1 MTGPGDRPRRPRAD
15 LATVVARKLGP
26 PIAVHIVLRL
36 PAPAGQERRTPSGC
50 ERLCQEPAAAFVKR
64 TTWTE
69 FLKTHWDVLAA
80 ADFFTVDVWTCRG
93 LTRFAVLFIIE
104 LSTRRVE
111 IAGITSEPDAT
122 WMTQVSRNVT
132 DVSDGFLT
140 GKRFLIHDRDPLVTG
155 AFRETLASAG
165 VEVVRPPP
173 RSPNLNAYA
182 ERFVRSVKESC
193 PDRLILVGEESLR
206 RTLRESVARYHHERY
221 HQGLGNQ
228 LILPMVVQTKDDGCI
243 VSRASRRPFVI
254 LVGSNTR
261 VMSDA

>member
-111 IAGITSEPDAT
+111 IAGITSAPDAA
-122 WMTQVSRNVT
+122 WMSQVTRT
-132 DVSDGFLT
+132 RA
-140 GKRFLIHDRDPLVTG
+140 GKYRM
-155 AFRETLASAG
+155 
-165 VEVVRPPP
+165 
-173 RSPNLNAYA
+173 
-182 ERFVRSVKESC
+182 SVQIA
-193 PDRLILVGEESLR
+193 RL
-206 RTLRESVARYHHERY
+206 
-221 HQGLGNQ
+221 
-228 LILPMVVQTKDDGCI
+228 
-243 VSRASRRPFVI
+243 F
-254 LVGSNTR
+254 
-261 VMSDA
+261 